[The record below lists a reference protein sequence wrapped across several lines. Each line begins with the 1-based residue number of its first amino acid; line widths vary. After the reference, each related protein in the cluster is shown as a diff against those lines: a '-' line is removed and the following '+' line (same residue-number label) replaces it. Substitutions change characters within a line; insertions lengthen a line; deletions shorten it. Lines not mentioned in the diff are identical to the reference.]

1 MDSSEFETVDD
12 EGAVKEVLRWL
23 HQRYVWKVS
32 GSDIIFHEELR
43 YIVKKETIQQD
54 PCWEARAS
62 AQSAV
67 LSLAEEYLA
76 TGLPKATWCEKCW
89 S

>member
-54 PCWEARAS
+54 PCWEARVELFDVWQQVS
-62 AQSAV
+62 RE
-67 LSLAEEYLA
+67 LCFRLLKN
-76 TGLPKATWCEKCW
+76 T
-89 S
+89 